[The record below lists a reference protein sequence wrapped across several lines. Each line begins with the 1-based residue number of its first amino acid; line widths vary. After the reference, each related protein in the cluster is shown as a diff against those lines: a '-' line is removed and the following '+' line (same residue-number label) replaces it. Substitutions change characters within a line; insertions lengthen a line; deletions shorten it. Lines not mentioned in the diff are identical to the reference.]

1 LLGLYLDLINI
12 LSYRMQLEMA
22 MMNLRSKIDSCE
34 LHFWGKVAGL
44 TNDYYVC
51 QAVTYK
57 GQYEFPVKN
66 FYWCLSNNFAFKE
79 LPTLSEQHDDVID
92 KDESPFIGDPA
103 KVIESA
109 NKPEDG
115 DEEAAAAN
123 DEEEDGDDKAQE
135 NSEDTDE

>member
-1 LLGLYLDLINI
+1 
-12 LSYRMQLEMA
+12 MQLEMA
-22 MMNLRSKIDSCE
+22 MMNLRSKIDACE

-51 QAVTYK
+51 VAVTFK

-79 LPTLSEQHDDVID
+79 LPTLSEQHDEVID

-109 NKPEDG
+109 NKAEG
-115 DEEAAAAN
+115 EEEEAAAAN
-123 DEEEDGDDKAQE
+123 DEEEDGEDKAQE

>member
-1 LLGLYLDLINI
+1 
-12 LSYRMQLEMA
+12 MQLEMA

-79 LPTLSEQHDDVID
+79 LPTLSE
-92 KDESPFIGDPA
+92 
-103 KVIESA
+103 
-109 NKPEDG
+109 
-115 DEEAAAAN
+115 
-123 DEEEDGDDKAQE
+123 
-135 NSEDTDE
+135 